1 MSDPVEVVEVQNR
14 IIRMQSDV
22 INDLFL
28 LLLQHITAEEA
39 DRLPVV
45 KKINEAA
52 ELRESVSEK
61 EV

>member
-1 MSDPVEVVEVQNR
+1 MHDPVQIVEVLNR
-14 IIRMQSDV
+14 IIKLQSDV